1 MLNLEWRFLSKAF
14 TPTTSPS
21 FSFSF
26 YVGWQAKSKVSMGQ
40 LCIFPVLISSTHRLY
55 LSGPPK
61 YIWFIF
67 LMLLSSFY
75 TFFFFFF
82 VSAQYKQTSVSE
94 NLLSFTRFIVLCVWE
109 NCQHSHALQTETHT
123 FFIPARVSKSTQ
135 MSGIWFCLRF
145 LSCGL
150 FYAHNRKTL
159 NNSLN
164 DSENLYLILVED
176 EITFKFA
183 A

>member
-75 TFFFFFF
+75 TFFFFFMYPPNINKHPWAKIF
-82 VSAQYKQTSVSE
+82 SPLLVSLFCVCERTVNTHMLCRQRPTPFLFRPE
-94 NLLSFTRFIVLCVWE
+94 FLNLL
-109 NCQHSHALQTETHT
+109 
-123 FFIPARVSKSTQ
+123 K
-135 MSGIWFCLRF
+135 CLGF
-145 LSCGL
+145 G
-150 FYAHNRKTL
+150 
-159 NNSLN
+159 
-164 DSENLYLILVED
+164 
-176 EITFKFA
+176 FA
-183 A
+183 FVF